1 MDLVEE
7 SIKNCLFPWDK
18 GTAFWGYVQVF
29 VYFVS
34 KTAGETPAT
43 TVWHIWT
50 FMAAFTASAIEGMG
64 R

>member
-1 MDLVEE
+1 MVLVEE

-34 KTAGETPAT
+34 KTAGETPAS
-43 TVWHIWT
+43 TVWH
-50 FMAAFTASAIEGMG
+50 MAAFIASAIEGMG